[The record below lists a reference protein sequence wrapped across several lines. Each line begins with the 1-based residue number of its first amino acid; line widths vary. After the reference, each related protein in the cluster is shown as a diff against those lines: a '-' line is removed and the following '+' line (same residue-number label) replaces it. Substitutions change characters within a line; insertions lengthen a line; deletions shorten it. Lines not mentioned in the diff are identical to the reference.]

1 VRTKG
6 VVECLLKL
14 RHHHRRRVLEALLP
28 FLPTNVTT
36 EFSAHITRVE
46 NVPGTAA
53 RAAHVRLTIEPS
65 RRDRDTPGAA
75 PDAGAARAFEADA
88 VVGCDGVK
96 SIVRACVGAR
106 AASGAPAEM
115 RYTGTYIYRGLVD
128 MEAAV
133 CAGGERVRS
142 PMLLCGPSAVRTR
155 DLDRCG
161 RG

>member
-1 VRTKG
+1 
-6 VVECLLKL
+6 VECLLKL
-14 RHHHRRRVLEALLP
+14 SHHHRRRVLEALQP

-53 RAAHVRLTIEPS
+53 RAAHVRLIIEPS
-65 RRDRDTPGAA
+65 RRHRDTPGAA
-75 PDAGAARAFEADA
+75 LDAGAARVFEADA

-96 SIVRACVGAR
+96 SIVRAR

-128 MEAAV
+128 MGDAV
-133 CAGGERVRS
+133 RAGGERVRS
-142 PMLLCGPSAVRTR
+142 PMLLCGPSAVRS
-155 DLDRCG
+155 
-161 RG
+161 